1 MYLHMYLR
9 SLIASLLLLVCL
21 PSLAAGEWLTRWD
34 EGDLVAVTPANKLEL
49 RLAAMPNENTWGHLI
64 IPIRAEQ
71 LDELNKHRKDKLFPY
86 ITVAVEVDKYYRNAQ
101 GHILSDELI
110 IKTDLDVRQW
120 EGLKKGK
127 RLVVRLPDGSEFKET
142 LRGSGAALR
151 KVEQRYR

>member
-1 MYLHMYLR
+1 MFLR
-9 SLIASLLLLVCL
+9 SLLVACLLLLGL
-21 PSLAAGEWLTRWD
+21 PALAADEWTTRWD
-34 EGDLVAVTPANKLEL
+34 EGDLVAVTPAHGLEL
-49 RLAAMPNENTWGHLI
+49 RLAATPNEGTWGHLI

-86 ITVAVEVDKYYRNAQ
+86 IDVAVEVDKYYRNAQ
-101 GHILSDELI
+101 GHILANKLV

-127 RLVVRLPDGSEFKET
+127 SLIVRLPDRSEFKET

-151 KVEQRYR
+151 KVEKRYR